1 MKKYMPILS
10 PIRSDERGFTL
21 VEIAIV
27 GAILSIAAAVSVP
40 NFLQMYAKHE
50 LYQST
55 TSLYNRLIL
64 ARSSAIS
71 RNTMFTTTP
80 SSVPMGLDMVIV
92 TDATTG
98 LETGR
103 ETLPDKIRF
112 ITAPPP
118 STPPPTLPIPALSFT
133 PRGLSRNPN
142 PLGQTIQLQSTRDP
156 NLIYSISVMPSGK
169 VTWCRQAINPCLVN
183 ERS

>member
-1 MKKYMPILS
+1 MKNMPILS
-10 PIRSDERGFTL
+10 PISSDERGFTL

-27 GAILSIAAAVSVP
+27 GAILSIAAAVSAP

-50 LYQST
+50 LYQAT

-71 RNTMFTTTP
+71 RNAMFTTTP
-80 SSVPMGLDMVIV
+80 SSVPMGLDVV
-92 TDATTG
+92 VVRDATAG

-103 ETLPDKIRF
+103 ETLPEKIRF

-118 STPPPTLPIPALSFT
+118 STPPPTLPLPVLGFT
-133 PRGLSRNPN
+133 PRGLSTV
-142 PLGQTIQLQSTRDP
+142 PLATQTIQLQSTRDP
-156 NLIYSISVMPSGK
+156 NLIYTISLMPSGK

>member
-1 MKKYMPILS
+1 MPILS
-10 PIRSDERGFTL
+10 PASSNESGFTL

-27 GAILSIAAAVSVP
+27 GAILSLAAAVSVP

-50 LYQST
+50 LYQAT

-71 RNTMFTTTP
+71 RNAMIAATP
-80 SSVPMGLDMVIV
+80 ASVPMGLDNVAF
-92 TDATTG
+92 TAPLG
-98 LETGR
+98 P
-103 ETLPDKIRF
+103 ETLPEKVRF

-118 STPPPTLPIPALSFT
+118 STPPPTLPVPVLSFT
-133 PRGLSRNPN
+133 PRGLSTNPN

-156 NLIYSISVMPSGK
+156 NLIYSISLMPSGK

>member
-1 MKKYMPILS
+1 MPILS
-10 PIRSDERGFTL
+10 PASSDESGFTL

-50 LYQST
+50 LYQAT

-71 RNTMFTTTP
+71 RNAMFTATP
-80 SSVPMGLDMVIV
+80 SSVPMGLDVVVV
-92 TDATTG
+92 TDATAG
-98 LETGR
+98 QETGR
-103 ETLPDKIRF
+103 ETFPEKIRF
-112 ITAPPP
+112 ITPLPV
-118 STPPPTLPIPALSFT
+118 TPLGFT
-133 PRGLSRNPN
+133 PRGLSTT
-142 PLGQTIQLQSTRDP
+142 PLATQTIQLRSTRDP
-156 NLIYSISVMPSGK
+156 NLIYSISLMPSGK

>member
-1 MKKYMPILS
+1 MPILS
-10 PIRSDERGFTL
+10 PASSNESGFTL

-27 GAILSIAAAVSVP
+27 GAILSLAAAVSVP

-50 LYQST
+50 LYQAT

-71 RNTMFTTTP
+71 RNAMIAATP
-80 SSVPMGLDMVIV
+80 SSVPMGLDTVAF
-92 TDATTG
+92 TAPLG
-98 LETGR
+98 P

-118 STPPPTLPIPALSFT
+118 STTPPTLPLPVLSFT
-133 PRGLSRNPN
+133 PRGLSTNPN

-156 NLIYSISVMPSGK
+156 NLIYSISLMPSGK

>member
-1 MKKYMPILS
+1 MRNSMPILS
-10 PIRSDERGFTL
+10 RAMSEEGGFTL
-21 VEIAIV
+21 IEIAIV
-27 GAILSIAAAVSVP
+27 GAIISVAAALSVP

-71 RNTMFTTTP
+71 RNAMIAATP
-80 SSVPMGLDMVIV
+80 TSVPMGLDTVAF
-92 TDATTG
+92 TAPLG
-98 LETGR
+98 P
-103 ETLPDKIRF
+103 ETLPGTVRF
-112 ITAPPP
+112 ITP
-118 STPPPTLPIPALSFT
+118 LPVNPLGFT
-133 PRGLSRNPN
+133 PRGLSTI
-142 PLGQTIQLQSTRDP
+142 PLATQTIQLQSTRDP
-156 NLIYSISVMPSGK
+156 NLIYTISLMPSGK

>member
-1 MKKYMPILS
+1 MKNMPILS
-10 PIRSDERGFTL
+10 PIQSDERGFTL

-27 GAILSIAAAVSVP
+27 GAILSLAAAVSVP
-40 NFLQMYAKHE
+40 NFLQMYARHE
-50 LYQST
+50 LYQAT
-55 TSLYNRLIL
+55 TSLYNKLIL

-71 RNTMFTTTP
+71 RNAMFTATP
-80 SSVPMGLDMVIV
+80 SSVPMGLDVVVV
-92 TDATTG
+92 TDATAG

-103 ETLPDKIRF
+103 ETFPGKIRF

-118 STPPPTLPIPALSFT
+118 STPPPTLPLPVLSFT
-133 PRGLSRNPN
+133 PRGLSTNPN

-156 NLIYSISVMPSGK
+156 NLIYSISLMPSGK

-183 ERS
+183 DRS

>member
-1 MKKYMPILS
+1 MKNMPILS
-10 PIRSDERGFTL
+10 PIRSDERGFTF

-50 LYQST
+50 LYQAT

-71 RNTMFTTTP
+71 RNAMMAATP
-80 SSVPMGLDMVIV
+80 SSVPMGLDTVAF
-92 TDATTG
+92 TAPLG
-98 LETGR
+98 P
-103 ETLPDKIRF
+103 ETLPEKVRF
-112 ITAPPP
+112 ITVPPP
-118 STPPPTLPIPALSFT
+118 TTPPPTLPLPVLSFT
-133 PRGLSRNPN
+133 PRGLSTT
-142 PLGQTIQLQSTRDP
+142 PLATQTVQLQSTRDP
-156 NLIYSISVMPSGK
+156 NLIYTISLMPSGK
-169 VTWCRQAINPCLVN
+169 VTWCRQAINPCLIN